1 MAHTFD
7 EYVDCIKR
15 NCEECRPYE
24 ADPLYEPPVVEL
36 QANQHGTLALNG
48 RNTEAWIMTQS
59 GRMFFFENPHPRSI
73 VIEDIAHALAQICR
87 FTGHV
92 RCHYSVA
99 EHSIR
104 VSYLAE
110 QKYGRKFAKEGLLHD
125 AAEAYVSDLNGPL
138 KRLIGEGYKKWEGIA
153 EDAVGKVFGFATPKS
168 PEVKD
173 CDGVI
178 YLTEKRDLFP
188 PYNLPF
194 TSYPDKEPLPDPI
207 IPMSAEL
214 ARLLFLH
221 RFEEVKSW

>member
-1 MAHTFD
+1 MPSNED
-7 EYVDCIKR
+7 MRENRVVDSNAK
-15 NCEECRPYE
+15 
-24 ADPLYEPPVVEL
+24 
-36 QANQHGTLALNG
+36 QHGTVLDEKG
-48 RNTEAWIMTQS
+48 KHTEAWIMTQS
-59 GRMFFFENPHPRSI
+59 GRMFFFEHPHSASI
-73 VIEDIAHALAQICR
+73 DIQDIAAALSKICR
-87 FTGHV
+87 FTGHT

-104 VSYLAE
+104 VSWLAE
-110 QKYGRKFAKEGLLHD
+110 TKYGREFAREGLLHD

-138 KRLIGEGYKKWEGIA
+138 KRLIGEGYKQWEAVA
-153 EDAVGKVFGFATPKS
+153 EKAVAEKFNFPASKS
-168 PEVKD
+168 APIKD
-173 CDGVI
+173 CDGVV

-194 TSYPDKEPLPDPI
+194 TSYPDKEALADPI

>member
-1 MAHTFD
+1 MSTQCAECYCTSGHLLSCPHAFD
-7 EYVDCIKR
+7 L
-15 NCEECRPYE
+15 RPI
-24 ADPLYEPPVVEL
+24 EPH
-36 QANQHGTLALNG
+36 QHGTLANQG
-48 RNTEAWIMTQS
+48 TSTEAWIMTQS
-59 GRMFFFENPHPRSI
+59 GRMFFFEHPDPRSI
-73 VIEDIAHALAQICR
+73 VIEDIAHALSQICR

-104 VSYLAE
+104 VSNMAE
-110 QKYGRKFAKEGLLHD
+110 LKYGREFAKEGLLHD

-138 KRLIGEGYKKWEGIA
+138 KRLVGEGYKKWEGVA
-153 EDAVGKVFGFATPKS
+153 EEAVANKFGYKTPKS
-168 PEVKD
+168 KEVKD
-173 CDGVI
+173 CDGVV

-194 TSYPDKEPLPDPI
+194 TSYPDKEPLADPI

>member
-1 MAHTFD
+1 MHDTRTPSDAAKT
-7 EYVDCIKR
+7 
-15 NCEECRPYE
+15 
-24 ADPLYEPPVVEL
+24 
-36 QANQHGTLALNG
+36 HGTLSLDG
-48 RNTEAWIMTQS
+48 KSTEAWIMTQS
-59 GRMFFFENPHPRSI
+59 GRMFFFEKPHPASI
-73 VIEDIAHALAQICR
+73 DINDIAHALSQICR
-87 FTGHV
+87 FTGHT

-104 VSYLAE
+104 VSWLAE
-110 QKYGRKFAKEGLLHD
+110 KKYGREFAREGLLHD

-138 KRLIGEGYKKWEGIA
+138 KRLVGNGYKQWEEVA
-153 EDAVGKVFGFATPKS
+153 EKAVGEKFNFNTPKS
-168 PEVKD
+168 FGVKD
-173 CDGVI
+173 CDGVV

-194 TSYPDKEPLPDPI
+194 TSYPDKEPLEDPI

>member
-1 MAHTFD
+1 MSHRYKAIPD
-7 EYVDCIKR
+7 SNAK
-15 NCEECRPYE
+15 
-24 ADPLYEPPVVEL
+24 
-36 QANQHGTLALNG
+36 QHGTVLDNTG
-48 RNTEAWIMTQS
+48 KHTEAWIMTQS
-59 GRMFFFENPHPRSI
+59 GRMFFFEHPHSASI
-73 VIEDIAHALAQICR
+73 DIQDIAAALSKICR
-87 FTGHV
+87 FTGHT

-104 VSYLAE
+104 VSWLAE
-110 QKYGRKFAKEGLLHD
+110 TKYGREFAREGLLHD

-138 KRLIGEGYKKWEGIA
+138 KRLVGEGYKQWEAVA
-153 EDAVGKVFGFATPKS
+153 EKAVAEKYNFKTPKS
-168 PEVKD
+168 FAVKD
-173 CDGVI
+173 CDGVV

-194 TSYPDKEPLPDPI
+194 TSYPDKEALVDPI

>member
-1 MAHTFD
+1 MHYPD
-7 EYVDCIKR
+7 EAAKT
-15 NCEECRPYE
+15 
-24 ADPLYEPPVVEL
+24 
-36 QANQHGTLALNG
+36 HGTLALEG
-48 RNTEAWIMTQS
+48 KSTEAWIMTQS

-73 VIEDIAHALAQICR
+73 VIEDIAHALSQICR

-110 QKYGRKFAKEGLLHD
+110 QKYGREFAKEGLLHD

-138 KRLIGEGYKKWEGIA
+138 KRLIGDGYKRWEDIA
-153 EDAVGKVFGFATPKS
+153 EKAVADVFGFNTAKS
-168 PEVKD
+168 KEVKD
-173 CDGVI
+173 CDGVV

-207 IPMSAEL
+207 IPMSSEL

-221 RFEEVKSW
+221 RYQEVKSW